1 MNPLTK
7 LLEAALFASAV
18 PVSVDSL
25 RLMASHADDGDVTL
39 EEALAELRA
48 HYDTEGHGV
57 ELVEVAGGWQILTR
71 PEYTEA
77 IERAQLAARPQRL
90 SAAALETL
98 AIIAYRQPIG
108 RAEIEEI
115 RGVGAGAILKSLHE
129 RGLIDI
135 VGRGEGLGRPLLYG
149 TTPSFLEQFA
159 LRHLEELPRADEL
172 AIALRTPRQATP
184 TSVAAA
190 PTNGESPNRAD

>member
-1 MNPLTK
+1 MTPLAK
-7 LLEAALFASAV
+7 LLEAALFASAT
-18 PVSVDSL
+18 PIAVDDL
-25 RLMASHADDGDVTL
+25 RAIAAHADEGEMTL
-39 EEALAELRA
+39 EAALEELRT
-48 HYDTEGHGV
+48 HYDTGGHGV

-115 RGVGAGAILKSLHE
+115 RGVGAGAILKSLNE

-172 AIALRTPRQATP
+172 AIALRAPRPATP
-184 TSVAAA
+184 AAVAA
-190 PTNGESPNRAD
+190 TKDNGEAPARAD